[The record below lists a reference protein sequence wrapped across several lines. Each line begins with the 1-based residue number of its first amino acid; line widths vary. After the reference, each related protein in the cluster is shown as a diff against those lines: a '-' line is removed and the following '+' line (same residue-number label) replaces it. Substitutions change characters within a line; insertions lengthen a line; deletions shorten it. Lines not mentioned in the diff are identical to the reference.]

1 MSKLC
6 SNCSSLIEEQ
16 RSKIHLLETRL
27 RDLVR
32 AYKVVCKERDHF
44 QTINQQSINTEVDT
58 RQQKRIAELEQSVI
72 NMSTMCG
79 NLELGR
85 KQDKDRIKELQDKY
99 EHLSN
104 ELNQTKCLQKQLL
117 LSTSSIA
124 EMQPKKVIDIHCQTD
139 LKPFDFGSV
148 EFTEQ
153 WTQTDDEQSIIFEN
167 KCNEIKVKNETAIIT
182 PLVRNDQKFE
192 INDFSDSSQ
201 CSFEMH
207 NNKDNAQ
214 TLSNNGISLFHLNE
228 LARKELE
235 LADYRLRIREY
246 ECSQRELQWNY
257 TNDKYK

>member
-1 MSKLC
+1 MSKSC
-6 SNCSSLIEEQ
+6 PNCSLLIEEQ
-16 RSKIHLLETRL
+16 WNKIHLLETRL
-27 RDLVR
+27 KDLVR
-32 AYKVVCKERDHF
+32 AYKVVCKERDYF
-44 QTINQQSINTEVDT
+44 QTINQQSINTEVDS

-72 NMSTMCG
+72 NMSTLCG
-79 NLELGR
+79 NLEFGR

-104 ELNQTKCLQKQLL
+104 ELNQTQYLQKQFL
-117 LSTSSIA
+117 LSTSSA
-124 EMQPKKVIDIHCQTD
+124 VEMQTKKVVDIYCQTD
-139 LKPFDFGSV
+139 LKPL

-153 WTQTDDEQSIIFEN
+153 WTQTDDEQNIFLGN
-167 KCNEIKVKNETAIIT
+167 KCNESRIKNETAIIT
-182 PLVRNDQKFE
+182 PLVRTDQKSE

-201 CSFEMH
+201 YSFEM
-207 NNKDNAQ
+207 NINKDNAQ

-246 ECSQRELQWNY
+246 ECSQRELEWNY